1 MKLGYALLHSAAVF
15 DGSLFLADIHSDFLE
30 IVDNSGY
37 PVSNEDRFQV
47 TMDSASGVKGL

>member
-37 PVSNEDRFQV
+37 PVSNEGRFQV